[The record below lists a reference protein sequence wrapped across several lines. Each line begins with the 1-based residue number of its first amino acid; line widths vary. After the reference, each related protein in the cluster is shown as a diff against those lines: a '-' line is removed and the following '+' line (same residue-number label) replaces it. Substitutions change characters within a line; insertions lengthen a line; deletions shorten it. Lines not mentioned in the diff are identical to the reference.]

1 PGPAL
6 VPPPGPA
13 LVPPPGTAPSA
24 RRAAGPPGTDRPP
37 AGARGHR
44 ILRARAY
51 RVGRSC
57 AYRIGRRGVRGRGDR
72 GQVAV
77 EFVGMVP
84 LILLL
89 VAAVWECVLIGY
101 AFSLAGNAADEA
113 ARAGAVKGG
122 AACEAA
128 GIRHISAAWGP
139 EVICGESGDVYKATV
154 RLKLPVLYPGLNI
167 DTPIEGVAGS
177 PVEKE
182 D

>member
-1 PGPAL
+1 MPTPRPA
-6 VPPPGPA
+6 PRARPA
-13 LVPPPGTAPSA
+13 
-24 RRAAGPPGTDRPP
+24 
-37 AGARGHR
+37 ARGR
-44 ILRARAY
+44 
-51 RVGRSC
+51 RSG
-57 AYRIGRRGVRGRGDR
+57 ADR

-113 ARAGAVKGG
+113 ARAGAVHGDG
-122 AACEAA
+122 ACRAA
-128 GIRHISAAWGP
+128 GVQHISGAWGP
-139 EVICGESGDVYKATV
+139 DVRCGESGDVYKATV

-167 DTPIEGVAGS
+167 DTPVEGVAGS